1 MRRASRSASDR
12 ATATA
17 AASSTNWP
25 HALLSQ
31 LGALLS
37 HLGACGEDHGVHAG
51 VFSAATPNAKLPM
64 NKTTVIGNFMEM
76 RLLYDL
82 GNCSVLTQRKRVLRP
97 RQLRAAGSSPGTSAF
112 T

>member
-31 LGALLS
+31 
-37 HLGACGEDHGVHAG
+37 LGACGEDHGVHAG